1 MIDKELLKQADS
13 APLPTAVDIMRS
25 ALTLARIDAGY
36 VPFKGRSGRRT
47 LRFARALLDAM
58 ERPPIRIGEEERRA
72 LEALEAF
79 RRAPYVIIGE
89 RKFAVIEVRRRR
101 W

>member
-1 MIDKELLKQADS
+1 MNELEL
-13 APLPTAVDIMRS
+13 RS
-25 ALTLARIDAGY
+25 ALALARIDAGY

-72 LEALEAF
+72 LEALDTF

-89 RKFAVIEVRRRR
+89 RKFAVIEVRYRRG
-101 W
+101 